1 MKQFTLIL
9 FLLLTYCFNSVL
21 FAQNKKHSEI
31 KWDKWGVPHISGK
44 TDVEVYYGFGWAQ
57 MEAHGNLILKS
68 YGKSRGQSA
77 EYWGGDQN
85 LQSDQLIRKLNV
97 SNRAEQ
103 WFELQN
109 NDMKLNLSYF
119 VAGMNDYCKKH
130 PETIDEDL
138 RVVLPVQETDPLA
151 KLQVSY
157 HLMVGAFAMQP
168 QASQWKNAGSNAW
181 AIAPSK
187 SESGN
192 SLLLIQPHPPW
203 FDDYLFFEAHLK
215 SDDLNIYGIT
225 LIGSPSIAMGFNE
238 NLGWGLTFNQADAMD
253 LIELEIEDNHYLIDG
268 EWKALII
275 ETDILKIKQGDSTL
289 TQTVQIKKSDFGFI
303 IEEKDGKAL
312 ALRLSGFDR
321 PFFMQQ
327 FVEMAKSKN
336 LKEFESSMEMLQLP
350 LQNVI
355 YADNQGEIF
364 YLYNGII
371 PKRPDGTLQE
381 WSEIISSQKSGAN
394 VTEYVNYKDLPKI
407 KNPKSGF
414 VANSNNGPWTST
426 YPFISEPKDY
436 PSYIANKPFENFDY
450 RSRRSIRMILSE
462 PKLSFD
468 DLTKMQSSTYSELA
482 DRTVDEL
489 VSFAEKSDKL
499 LLNQAASVLKG
510 WDRKL
515 DTKSKGA
522 VLYMNWY
529 NVTRS
534 TDIFLV
540 KFDKKIALNT
550 PNTLSEEAKNL
561 LLEAAKQTMVKY
573 NQLDI
578 TWGAVYKTNYAGKSF
593 DGGLGLSELGSFNAG
608 FYRPMSKTTYTLLGG
623 SAYTSV
629 IEFGEQIK
637 AKGIL
642 SYGNSS
648 QRNSPFKGDQIQLL
662 IDRKLRDIW
671 FYQKD
676 IEANLFTKDLLQF

>member
-1 MKQFTLIL
+1 MRQSRLIMML
-9 FLLLTYCFNSVL
+9 I
-21 FAQNKKHSEI
+21 FAFSLSSILYAQEKKHAEI

-44 TDVEVYYGFGWAQ
+44 TDAEVYYGFGWAQ

-68 YGKSRGQSA
+68 FGKSRGQSA
-77 EYWGGDQN
+77 EYWGGDKN

-103 WFELQN
+103 WFDIQTI
-109 NDMKLNLSYF
+109 DMKLKLSSF
-119 VAGMNDYCKKH
+119 VAGMNDYCKNH
-130 PETIDEDL
+130 PEVINEDL
-138 RVVLPVQETDPLA
+138 RLVLPIRESDPLA

-168 QASQWKNAGSNAW
+168 QAAQWKTAGSNAW

-192 SLLLIQPHPPW
+192 SLLLMQPHPPW

-215 SDDLNIYGIT
+215 SDQLNIYGIT

-253 LIELEIEDNHYLIDG
+253 LIELEVKNDSYLVNGD
-268 EWKALII
+268 WKKLEIKKEII
-275 ETDILKIKQGDSTL
+275 KIKQGDSIL
-289 TQTVQIKKSDFGFI
+289 NQSIQIKKSDFGYI
-303 IEEKDGKAL
+303 IEEKNGKAL
-312 ALRLSGFDR
+312 ALRLSGLDR
-321 PFFMQQ
+321 PFFTQQ
-327 FVEMAKSKN
+327 FMEMAKSKN
-336 LKEFESSMEMLQLP
+336 LKEFELAMEKLQLP

-355 YADNQGEIF
+355 YADKKGEIF

-371 PKRPDGTLQE
+371 PKRPNGTLQE
-381 WSEIISSQKSGAN
+381 WSEIIQSTKPGAI
-394 VTEYVNYKDLPKI
+394 VEEYIDYKGLPKI
-407 KNPKSGF
+407 KNPISGF

-426 YPFISEPKDY
+426 YPFLLEPKDY
-436 PSYIANKPFENFDY
+436 PPYIANKPFVNFDY
-450 RSRRSIRMILSE
+450 RSRRSIKMLLSE

-468 DLTKMQSSTYSELA
+468 KIVEMQSSTYSELA

-489 VSFAEKSDKL
+489 VSFAEKSNDS
-499 LLNQAASVLKG
+499 LLNQAAVVLKK
-510 WDRKL
+510 WDRRL
-515 DTKSKGA
+515 DNHSKGA

-529 NVTRS
+529 NATKS
-534 TDIFLV
+534 MDIFIV
-540 KFDKKIALNT
+540 KFNAKDALNT
-550 PNTLSEEAKNL
+550 PNTVSAEAKTM
-561 LLEAAKQTMVKY
+561 LLEAIKQTIEKY
-573 NQLDI
+573 EHMDI
-578 TWGAVYKTNYAGKSF
+578 AWSEVYKINYANRSF

-608 FYRPMSKTTYTLLGG
+608 FYRPMSQTAYTLLGG

-629 IEFGEQIK
+629 VEFGKQIK

-648 QRNSPFKGDQIQLL
+648 QNDSPFKGDQIQLL

-671 FYQKD
+671 FYYDD
-676 IEANLFTKDLLQF
+676 IDNNIYLKETLEY